1 MAIKKDKN
9 QSFDYERLFD
19 NRHIKDKPFKTF
31 FMLYQGQ
38 RKNILLSF
46 FFFLIKH
53 SPVWVIPVVTANMIN
68 IASAPEKH
76 SITELW
82 INLAVILVI
91 IVQNIPSQLL
101 HISFLSKAS
110 RQVEAALRSTMVRKL
125 QHLSISYHSEART
138 GQLQSKVLRDVENIE
153 VLTKQM
159 MFTFSAAITN
169 VVVAISVTAFTNGTV
184 AIFFILVIPIA
195 LGLVYIFKRN
205 LQTKNKDFRT
215 QIESM
220 SGQVAE
226 TVAMITVTRAH
237 GLEELE
243 INKTDK
249 TLHTLKGKGYKL
261 DMSEALF
268 GASGWVV
275 FTSFQM
281 FTLIFT
287 SIIAYRGSM
296 QVGDIAMYQA
306 YFTSIL
312 MSVNQIINVYPQL
325 AKGYESIVSVS
336 EVLFSNKNVEYKGT
350 KRIANVQGKFTFDN
364 VQFKYDD
371 TEKHVLSD
379 FNLDVSVGESIAFV
393 GESGAGKSTVLSL
406 LVGFYRPTNGRI
418 YVDSISFDELDMQ
431 SYRKNI
437 AIVSQNTILFSGSI
451 KDNITYGLRDVTTER
466 LDKVI
471 KMSNLQDVIAAMP
484 DGLNTKIGEH
494 GGKLSGGQRQRI
506 AIARA
511 LARNPDVILLD
522 EATSALDNKSEYKV
536 QQAISELIKDRTTFI
551 VAHRL
556 STIRD
561 ADRIVVMR
569 EGKCVETGTFDE
581 LIERKG
587 EFYQLREMQF

>member
-1 MAIKKDKN
+1 
-9 QSFDYERLFD
+9 
-19 NRHIKDKPFKTF
+19 
-31 FMLYQGQ
+31 MLYQGQ